1 MSVTFN
7 ADEVFEMAEE
17 IERNAAKFYREAAA
31 NVSDRQMKNMF
42 LSMAAMEDGH
52 LRTFQEMRK
61 ALSDREKGGTVFD
74 PYDEAAQYLQ
84 ALAGSKGFEG
94 RRSLTEKLT
103 GRESAQEL
111 LEIAIDAEKN
121 SVLYY
126 VGIKNLV
133 PAEVGRDKV
142 EAIIR
147 EEVRHVA
154 DLRRYL
160 NASGVKR
167 EA

>member
-17 IERNAAKFYREAAA
+17 IERNGARFYREAAA
-31 NVSDRQMKNMF
+31 NASDRRIKDMF
-42 LSMAAMEDGH
+42 LRMASMEDGH

-61 ALSDREKGGTVFD
+61 SLSDQEKDVTVFD
-74 PYDEAAQYLQ
+74 PYDEASQYLQ
-84 ALAGSKGFEG
+84 ALADSKGFEG
-94 RRSLTEKLT
+94 MRSPTEKLT
-103 GRESAQEL
+103 GRESVREL

-126 VGIKNLV
+126 VGLKDLV
-133 PAEVGRDKV
+133 PTEAGRDKV
-142 EAIIR
+142 ETIIR

-160 NASGVKR
+160 SALV
-167 EA
+167 A